1 MSCCPAGAARYAR
14 SMDRLKT
21 IARGIGVALLFL
33 IVALCLA
40 VTIVPAFLDRI
51 YYRGPASGHYDGA
64 HFFNP
69 DGAIDIPAPPGA
81 SRQGFIARWLL
92 GADDRPRWPDAVAVK
107 PARPAPFAA
116 PRGMVATWVGHATVL
131 VQAAGLNILT
141 DPIWSD
147 YASPFPPLGPK
158 RVAQPGIRFDDLPR
172 IDLILLSHNHYDHMD
187 LPTLR
192 RLWERDRPKI
202 VTSLGNDTILKN
214 AGIPAVAL
222 DWGGSV
228 SGAALNGLAPQAVI
242 QCGAYEHCPD
252 YRVHVTRNHHWGS
265 RWGTD
270 RNRALWS
277 SFVVETRAG
286 NIFFAGDTGAGD
298 MGWPIQAR
306 RYGPIRLALIPI
318 GAFRFWK
325 GQMQSDA
332 HIGPVQAVEVFRRL
346 GASTAIP
353 VHWGTFRLSYE
364 KWDTPP
370 KMLELALRCAGIPRD
385 RFAPVRIGQRVMVP
399 TVSAVP
405 QAPKSCDERAIEAL
419 E

>member
-1 MSCCPAGAARYAR
+1 MGAKN
-14 SMDRLKT
+14 MGRL
-21 IARGIGVALLFL
+21 ISIIRGAGVALLFL
-33 IVALCLA
+33 VIALCL
-40 VTIVPAFLDRI
+40 TITIIPPFLDRI
-51 YYRGPASGHYDGA
+51 YYQGPVSRHYDGA

-69 DGAIDIPAPPGA
+69 DGAIETPAPPGTN
-81 SRQGFIARWLL
+81 RQGFILRWLL
-92 GADDRPRWPDAVAVK
+92 GHDDRPQWPVAIAVK

-147 YASPFPPLGPK
+147 HASPFPPIGPK
-158 RVAQPGIRFDDLPR
+158 RIAQPGIRFDDLPR

-187 LPTLR
+187 LPTLKK
-192 RLWERDRPKI
+192 LWERDRPKI
-202 VTSLGNDTILKN
+202 VTSLGNDMILKRE
-214 AGIPAVAL
+214 GITSTAL
-222 DWGGSV
+222 DWGQSI

-242 QCGAYEHCPD
+242 QCGNYEHCPD
-252 YRVHVTRNHHWGS
+252 YQVHVTRNHHWGS

-286 NIFFAGDTGAGD
+286 NIFFAGDSGAGD
-298 MGWPIQAR
+298 MGWPYEAR

-332 HIGPVQAVEVFRRL
+332 HIGPVQAVELFRRL

-353 VHWGTFRLSYE
+353 IHWGTFRLSYE
-364 KWDTPP
+364 QWDTPP
-370 KMLELALRCAGIPRD
+370 RMLELALRCEGIERK
-385 RFAPVRIGQRVMVP
+385 RFAPLRIGQSLLVP
-399 TVSAVP
+399 TVSPVP
-405 QAPKSCDERAIEAL
+405 IGRKRCDERALRAL

>member
-1 MSCCPAGAARYAR
+1 MG
-14 SMDRLKT
+14 RLVS
-21 IARGIGVALLFL
+21 IVQGIGIALLFAV
-33 IVALCLA
+33 IGLCLA
-40 VTIVPAFLDRI
+40 ITCLPPFLDRI
-51 YYRGPASGHYDGA
+51 YYQGPVSRHYDGA

-69 DGAIDIPAPPGA
+69 DGAIESPAPPGT
-81 SRQGFIARWLL
+81 SRQGFIARWLI
-92 GADDRPRWPDAVAVK
+92 GHDDRPEWPLGIAVK

-147 YASPFPPLGPK
+147 YASPLPPLGPK
-158 RVAQPGIRFDDLPR
+158 RIAQPGIKFDDLPK
-172 IDLILLSHNHYDHMD
+172 IDLILLSHDHYDHMD
-187 LPTLR
+187 LPTLK

-202 VTSLGNDTILKN
+202 VTSLGNDTILK
-214 AGIPAVAL
+214 AHGIPATAL
-222 DWGGSV
+222 DWGQSV

-242 QCGAYEHCPD
+242 QCGSYEHCPD
-252 YRVHVTRNHHWGS
+252 YQVHVTRNHHWGS

-277 SFVVETRAG
+277 SFVIETRAG

-298 MGWPIQAR
+298 MGWPMQAR

-332 HIGPVQAVEVFRRL
+332 HIGPLQAVDVFRRL

-353 VHWGTFRLSYE
+353 IHWGTFRLSYE
-364 KWDTPP
+364 QWDTPP
-370 KMLELALRCAGIPRD
+370 RMLELALRCAGIARN
-385 RFAPVRIGQRVMVP
+385 RFAPLRIGQSLPVP
-399 TVSAVP
+399 TVSPVP
-405 QAPKSCDERAIEAL
+405 IGPKRCDERAIRAL

>member
-1 MSCCPAGAARYAR
+1 M
-14 SMDRLKT
+14 
-21 IARGIGVALLFL
+21 ARGAGVALLFL

-40 VTIVPAFLDRI
+40 ITIVPPFLDRI
-51 YYRGPASGHYDGA
+51 YYRGPESGHYDGA

-69 DGAIDIPAPPGA
+69 DGEIGVPAPPGA
-81 SRQGFIARWLL
+81 SRQGFVLRWLL
-92 GADDRPRWPDAVAVK
+92 GDDDRPRWPEAIAVR

-147 YASPFPPLGPK
+147 YASPFPPFGPE
-158 RVAQPGIRFDDLPR
+158 RVAQPGIRFDDLPK
-172 IDLILLSHNHYDHMD
+172 IDLIVISHNHYDHLD
-187 LPTLR
+187 LSTLK
-192 RLWERDRPKI
+192 RLWDRDRPKI
-202 VTSLGNDTILKN
+202 VTSLGNDAILKA
-214 AGIPAVAL
+214 AGIPSTAL
-222 DWGGSV
+222 DWGQSV
-228 SGAALNGLAPQAVI
+228 SGAALNGLAPDAVV
-242 QCGAYEHCPD
+242 QCGSYEHCPD
-252 YRVHVTRNHHWGS
+252 YRVHVTRSHHWGS
-265 RWGTD
+265 RWGAD

-277 SFVVETRAG
+277 SFVIATRAG

-298 MGWPIQAR
+298 MAWPYEAR

-332 HIGPVQAVEVFRRL
+332 HIGPVQAVELFRRL

-353 VHWGTFRLSYE
+353 IHWGTFRLSYE
-364 KWDTPP
+364 QWDTPP
-370 KMLELALRCAGIPRD
+370 RMLQLALRCEGIPAK
-385 RFAPVRIGQRVMVP
+385 RFAPLRIGQTLGVP
-399 TVSAVP
+399 TVSSVP
-405 QAPKSCDERAIEAL
+405 AGRKSCDERAFRAL